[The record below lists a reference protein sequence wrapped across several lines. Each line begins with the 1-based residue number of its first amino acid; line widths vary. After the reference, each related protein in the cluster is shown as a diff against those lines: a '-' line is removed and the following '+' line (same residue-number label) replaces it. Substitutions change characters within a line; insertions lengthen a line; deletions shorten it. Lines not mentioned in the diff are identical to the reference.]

1 MKGGGKKRIQN
12 LEPIKQFGNHLLKYK
27 GDQDVKAKGLSQ
39 RY

>member
-1 MKGGGKKRIQN
+1 MHNERWGKKRIQN
-12 LEPIKQFGNHLLKYK
+12 LEPIKNLDAKYK

>member
-1 MKGGGKKRIQN
+1 MKGGGRKRIEN
-12 LEPIKQFGNHLLKYK
+12 LEPIKQFRNRLFKYK